1 MMEDIPEAYYLE
13 NVKNSFPESSEA
25 KYEGF
30 KDYDRPENMKKI
42 GMNLGLMGKKK
53 MHKSGNMI
61 FQSIFQ

>member
-13 NVKNSFPESSEA
+13 NVKNSFPESSKA

-42 GMNLGLMGKKK
+42 GINLGLMGKKK
-53 MHKSGNMI
+53 MHKS
-61 FQSIFQ
+61 